1 MFNTIK
7 NSFLGFIL
15 FSSSIFSL
23 GAADI
28 PGAPHVYTACLDC
41 SATQIEEEIRQ
52 HYFREYASH
61 FTDNG
66 SNCGFFD
73 FSCTPT
79 VTTLAADN
87 WVYFTDLGNEKGLK
101 YSGTLNS
108 LGQISITRNYS
119 LSQIDQDYLGN
130 MHLLRIEAKLAKQ
143 RIQADLDEL
152 TGTTKN
158 QGFSNQL
165 SFQSIDNG
173 KCENNSDT
181 SSVFDYLIGSN
192 RNLNDS
198 NLRNALNTHTPNTI
212 ARLDHVNFSLG
223 SGRSASLGIGIV
235 FEEEIGSMRVNFGNG
250 NLVFIIEHVAGD
262 VFNFSFNL
270 NASQVGFG
278 VSDNNGTPIENLPLS
293 TILRPN
299 GTGGYTIVS
308 PSDITFSD
316 PCLGEDFLELLETFD
331 VNPIGTTNSNESE
344 GCFDPY
350 ISFTGEFRWTSYV
363 WRFVAGVGSST
374 LTRVPVE
381 NSTDTEAERTQICGG
396 G

>member
-1 MFNTIK
+1 MFKTIK
-7 NSFLGFIL
+7 IPLLGFIL
-15 FSSSIFSL
+15 FSSNIFSL
-23 GAADI
+23 SAADI
-28 PGAPHVYTACLDC
+28 PGAPHVFTACLDC
-41 SATQIEEEIRQ
+41 NATQIEGKIRQ

-73 FSCTPT
+73 FSCAPT
-79 VTTLAADN
+79 ETTLAADN
-87 WVYFTDLGNEKGLK
+87 WVYFTDVGNDKGLK
-101 YSGTLNS
+101 YAGSLNS
-108 LGQISITRNYS
+108 SGQITITRNYS
-119 LSQIDQDYLGN
+119 LGQIVQDYLEN
-130 MHLLRIEAKLAKQ
+130 MHLLRFEAKLAKQ
-143 RIQADLDEL
+143 RIQSDLDEL

-158 QGFSNQL
+158 QNLSNQL
-165 SFQSIDNG
+165 SFQSADNG
-173 KCENNSDT
+173 KCEKNSDT

-192 RNLNDS
+192 RNLIDS
-198 NLRNALNTHTPNTI
+198 NLRNALNTHTPTTV
-212 ARLDHVNFSLG
+212 ARLNEVNFSLG

-235 FEEEIGSMRVNFGNG
+235 FAEEIGSMRVNFGNG

-262 VFNFSFNL
+262 VFNFSSNL

-278 VSDNNGTPIENLPLS
+278 VSDNNGTPLENLPLS

-316 PCLGEDFLELLETFD
+316 PCLGEDFLALLDTFD
-331 VNPIGTTNSNESE
+331 VKPTGATNSTDTE

-350 ISFTGEFRWTSYV
+350 LSFTGEFRWTSYL
-363 WRFVAGVGSST
+363 WRFVAGVGTAT
-374 LTRVPVE
+374 LTKVPVE
-381 NSTDTEAERTQICGG
+381 HSRDTEAERSQICGG